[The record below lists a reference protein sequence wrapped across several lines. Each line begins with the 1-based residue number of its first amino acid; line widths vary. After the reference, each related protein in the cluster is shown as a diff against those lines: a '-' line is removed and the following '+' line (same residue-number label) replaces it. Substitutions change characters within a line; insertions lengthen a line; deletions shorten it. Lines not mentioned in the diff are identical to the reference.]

1 MSPGRVG
8 VPYSVQ
14 FVPAGGTPPYAVQL
28 LPDDLVSDLPPG
40 LTLSS
45 SGLLSGIPTHAGS
58 FTLTL
63 VVIDDAGGFGARL
76 VHLTIDNAA
85 GEAPAVTM
93 TPRAIQVLH
102 VNGVSTNVPVPVGVT
117 ATNGTLPF
125 NIHLAGIPGA
135 SLSAQAG
142 TTPGALTLDLAAG
155 TQGLGTFTGWLALSA
170 PGSVNPPDEIPVTLT
185 VVAAPPC
192 TFTLNPT
199 SASAIAAGGVGSFNV
214 STPVA
219 LRVDG
224 DDGRCIRLHHF
235 RRGRHRFRH
244 GELLDYCE
252 SGHDVTRR
260 QHFGERAEL
269 LNHPVRLCLL
279 VRAAPGVDF
288 GHRRRRHAA
297 RRRRCLSSLLR
308 LERVER

>member
-1 MSPGRVG
+1 MLPGGNGVSDRLGGIPTAAVDDFVFLLDVTDASGQTLTLEAGVFISNLVLTPTTVSPGRVG

-28 LPDDLVSDLPPG
+28 LPVEPISDLPPG
-40 LTLSS
+40 LTLNS

-76 VHLTIDNAA
+76 VHLPIDNAA

-135 SLSAQAG
+135 SLSAQTG

-170 PGSVNPPDEIPVTLT
+170 PGP
-185 VVAAPPC
+185 
-192 TFTLNPT
+192 
-199 SASAIAAGGVGSFNV
+199 
-214 STPVA
+214 
-219 LRVDG
+219 
-224 DDGRCIRLHHF
+224 
-235 RRGRHRFRH
+235 
-244 GELLDYCE
+244 
-252 SGHDVTRR
+252 
-260 QHFGERAEL
+260 
-269 LNHPVRLCLL
+269 
-279 VRAAPGVDF
+279 
-288 GHRRRRHAA
+288 
-297 RRRRCLSSLLR
+297 
-308 LERVER
+308 